1 MHRPTDM
8 SELPKYLKPEI
19 AERVAEHFK
28 DGVFEFEFSRE
39 ELIEIEGNTVY
50 HTIPHYA
57 EEGAESVLDKLRRI
71 MAGNLEETE

>member
-1 MHRPTDM
+1 MHKPTEM
-8 SELPKYLKPEI
+8 SELPKYLKPELD
-19 AERVAEHFK
+19 EPEPEHINE
-28 DGVFEFEFSRE
+28 GVFEFEFSRE

-71 MAGNLEETE
+71 IAVNLEETE